1 MVPVSGPRRVTKRT
15 SYTVEAVARALDLLR
30 AFSEPPHEFG
40 LSELARELGMTKNLA
55 FRLLKTLELKGFVHR
70 IGDRYVVGIAVAE
83 LGRFA
88 IHRFDAIRS
97 AAEPIMRELRTRSGE
112 TVYIAAREELG
123 AVCIGIDESD
133 DTVRGVLELG
143 AQLPL
148 AAGGAAKVLLAYMP
162 PADIEAVI
170 GRGLPAYTKDTITD
184 PVALNRRLAQI
195 RKSGYEFA
203 SEEYREWASAV
214 AAPVFDGRGAVM
226 TAIGVVGPNQ
236 RIKLKRTELIDLVVA
251 AGAHLSAALR
261 RPSAGQGTSAKA
273 ARLRIASQRRS
284 RPT

>member
-1 MVPVSGPRRVTKRT
+1 MAPVSGPRRVTKRT

-70 IGDRYVVGIAVAE
+70 VGDRYVVGMAVAE

-97 AAEPIMRELRTRSGE
+97 AAEPILHELRTRSGE
-112 TVYIAAREELG
+112 TAYIVAREEFG

-133 DTVRGVLELG
+133 DTVRGVLALG

-148 AAGGAAKVLLAYMP
+148 GAGGAPKVLLAYMP

-195 RKSGYEFA
+195 RKNGYEFA
-203 SEEYREWASAV
+203 AEEYREWAGAV
-214 AAPVFDGRGAVM
+214 AAPVFDERGAVM
-226 TAIGVVGPNQ
+226 TAIGIVGPSQ
-236 RIKLKRTELIDLVVA
+236 RVKLKRAELIDLVVA
-251 AGAHLSAALR
+251 ASTRLSAALR
-261 RPSAGQGTSAKA
+261 RPGAGKRTYAKA
-273 ARLRIASQRRS
+273 PRLRIASQR
-284 RPT
+284 